1 MEFNVDLKTLIT
13 VAGIVAVL
21 GGFYYSTQYRLV
33 MLEKQMNEISQKLDI
48 QNKFHSENLDDLRN
62 QEYYHKPNQPFPN
75 LAR

>member
-33 MLEKQMNEISQKLDI
+33 ILEKQMNEISQKLDI
-48 QNKFHSENLDDLRN
+48 QNGELN
-62 QEYYHKPNQPFPN
+62 QIQKQ
-75 LAR
+75 LKGKKKK

>member
-48 QNKFHSENLDDLRN
+48 QNGELN
-62 QEYYHKPNQPFPN
+62 QIQKQ
-75 LAR
+75 LKGKKKK